1 MRDNLSQRKLLE
13 ILTSEIELLN
23 KTSGNIKEVAPEI
36 ARQLDDLKRTKLKVD
51 LNTGRL
57 EQILANHEKT
67 MKKKVVIPRWFLVLI
82 GVVIIFLLIQVV
94 WLLVV

>member
-23 KTSGNIKEVAPEI
+23 KTSENIKQVAPEI
-36 ARQLDDLKRTKLKVD
+36 ARQLDELKRTKLKVE

-57 EQILANHEKT
+57 EQILADHEQS
-67 MKKKVVIPRWFLVLI
+67 MKKKVIIPRWFLVLI
-82 GVVIIFLLIQVV
+82 GVVILVLLIQILWFIFV
-94 WLLVV
+94 

>member
-23 KTSGNIKEVAPEI
+23 KTAGNIKEVAPEI
-36 ARQLDDLKRTKLKVD
+36 ARQLNEVKTTKLKVD

-57 EQILANHEKT
+57 EQILTDHVQA
-67 MKKKVVIPRWFLVLI
+67 MKKEVVIPKWFLVLV
-82 GVVIIFLLIQVV
+82 GLVIIVLSAQMLWLLIK
-94 WLLVV
+94 

>member
-23 KTSGNIKEVAPEI
+23 KTAGNIKEVAPEI
-36 ARQLDDLKRTKLKVD
+36 ARQLNEVKTTKLKVD

-57 EQILANHEKT
+57 EQILADHVQA
-67 MKKKVVIPRWFLVLI
+67 MKKEVVIPKWFLVLV
-82 GVVIIFLLIQVV
+82 GLVIIVLSAQMLWLLIK
-94 WLLVV
+94 

>member
-23 KTSGNIKEVAPEI
+23 KTTGNIKEVAPEI
-36 ARQLDDLKRTKLKVD
+36 ARQLDELKRTKLTVD

-57 EQILANHEKT
+57 EQILADHEQVTKRN
-67 MKKKVVIPRWFLVLI
+67 VVIPKWFLVLI
-82 GVVIIFLLIQVV
+82 GVVIVALLIQIL
-94 WLLVV
+94 WLIFM